1 MFILFYLCLQSRDA
15 NTMDRKTFK
24 NLGIYP
30 IAILSMI
37 FWGMSFVWTSIV
49 FKYYQPITTIFLRLV
64 LSSAILTVFIAIT
77 GKMERLK
84 KEDRG
89 LLLLSALFN
98 PFLYFLG
105 ENFGLKNSSP
115 TISAVVI
122 ATIPVFTPL
131 VAYYSLKERLSYFN
145 IEGIIV
151 SFLGIGVM
159 LINPDMSLN
168 ASPAGIALLLGAV
181 ASAVTYSVFLKRLAH
196 KYSALTI
203 ITYQN
208 ILGVLFFLPL
218 FLIFDFSHFITIRP
232 NTEVISSLLQL
243 SIFASSLAFIFF
255 TMTVKEIGVSRANV
269 FSNLIPVFTAIFSAI
284 FISEIFTST
293 KIAGMAI
300 VISGV
305 MVTQM
310 KRLGSREARIK

>member
-1 MFILFYLCLQSRDA
+1 
-15 NTMDRKTFK
+15 MDNRLLK
-24 NLGIYP
+24 LIGIYP
-30 IAILSMI
+30 IAILSMV

-49 FKYYQPITTIFLRLV
+49 FKYYHPITTIFLRLV
-64 LSSAILTVFIAIT
+64 ISSVLLIIFIFIT
-77 GKMERLK
+77 GKAERLK

-89 LLLLSALFN
+89 LLILSSLFN

-131 VAYYSLKERLSYFN
+131 VAYYSLKERLSWLN
-145 IEGIIV
+145 IAGIII

-159 LINPDMSLN
+159 LVNPDLSLN
-168 ASPAGIALLLGAV
+168 ASPPGIAFLLGAV

-208 ILGVLFFLPL
+208 ILGVIYFLPL
-218 FLIFDFSHFITIRP
+218 FLIFDFSYFITVKP
-232 NTEVISSLLQL
+232 NTELVSSLLQL
-243 SIFASSLAFIFF
+243 SVFASSLAFIFF

-305 MVTQM
+305 MVTQVR
-310 KRLGSREARIK
+310 RLGSREAGMK